1 MCWAWT
7 DFVIFMFNRMLGVLK
22 CVCYAFWATWK
33 RFMLQN
39 SRTDNFS
46 FFSASHL
53 YVRSGVFCAYSVHN
67 IRWLGD
73 VSALPFSVLKTI
85 YCIFFQITLHISC
98 KFSHSC
104 DYQKQ
109 SAPLE
114 RKFCGENGRKNRFWW
129 LRSLQH
135 KETRLWIRIRWKSW
149 LKLKMSG

>member
-1 MCWAWT
+1 M
-7 DFVIFMFNRMLGVLK
+7 
-22 CVCYAFWATWK
+22 CYAFWATWK

-53 YVRSGVFCAYSVHN
+53 YVQSGVFCAYSVHN

-73 VSALPFSVLKTI
+73 VSSLPFSVLKTI

-114 RKFCGENGRKNRFWW
+114 RKFCGENGQKPILMITKFATQRDKIMNKNKMKILIEIENEW
-129 LRSLQH
+129 L
-135 KETRLWIRIRWKSW
+135 T
-149 LKLKMSG
+149 M